1 MLLENWLKQSWKCST
16 TVQILWKGH
25 KTWKKKSHLISTTL
39 NNVKTTWKILS
50 KFCGL
55 LTISELYE
63 ECELR
68 KDFTPLSVSSMM
80 QWLNDF
86 FFAPLF
92 LANVQDCKVLPS
104 YMYLAEWKYQM
115 SNLRAFT
122 QNVLEQFIQGQSIN
136 FQERNLK
143 DLLIQSVFN

>member
-1 MLLENWLKQSWKCST
+1 LIKATLENAALQFRYCEKATK
-16 TVQILWKGH
+16 LE
-25 KTWKKKSHLISTTL
+25 KKIPNLFHTTL

-80 QWLNDF
+80 Q
-86 FFAPLF
+86 
-92 LANVQDCKVLPS
+92 
-104 YMYLAEWKYQM
+104 
-115 SNLRAFT
+115 
-122 QNVLEQFIQGQSIN
+122 
-136 FQERNLK
+136 
-143 DLLIQSVFN
+143 